1 MQNNQLP
8 GKILDGIDR
17 VNKNFLWNST
27 NTKQSIHWVGWRKV
41 TTPKDVGG
49 LGLQTSK
56 GRNTA
61 LLAKL
66 NWRFHT
72 EGESQW
78 AKVLRLKYR
87 THQRLNSRNEANL
100 PCSRT
105 WKSMKKGEEIFR
117 KGIKWILRYE
127 SSLSFWY
134 DSWSNMGILR
144 NIIHGP
150 LTVDSS
156 NLCIKDVAN
165 LGGWNWDRLHIEL
178 LKEVKKELLATPMS
192 FVRRNDDRLA
202 WKPSP
207 RGSFELKSVYLLAI
221 DPLPNPGFQGRWIWK
236 IDTLP
241 RIQFF
246 LWKCMHQSIGVK
258 ECLQARGMLVDS
270 ACPHCLNSLEFV
282 LHALQDCHVVRNIWH
297 ELVVH
302 HSDNMFF
309 SSNLQE
315 WLLGNCSS
323 KVKRVARQAPWNQV
337 FMFAVWLISKG
348 RNQLVFK
355 NKRLNPK
362 IDGDITYKAL
372 EYTHGAG
379 KLFMSKH
386 RIMKQI
392 RWEKPSNGWRKLN
405 VDRAFIGNLG

>member
-1 MQNNQLP
+1 
-8 GKILDGIDR
+8 
-17 VNKNFLWNST
+17 
-27 NTKQSIHWVGWRKV
+27 
-41 TTPKDVGG
+41 
-49 LGLQTSK
+49 
-56 GRNTA
+56 
-61 LLAKL
+61 
-66 NWRFHT
+66 
-72 EGESQW
+72 
-78 AKVLRLKYR
+78 
-87 THQRLNSRNEANL
+87 
-100 PCSRT
+100 
-105 WKSMKKGEEIFR
+105 
-117 KGIKWILRYE
+117 
-127 SSLSFWY
+127 
-134 DSWSNMGILR
+134 
-144 NIIHGP
+144 
-150 LTVDSS
+150 
-156 NLCIKDVAN
+156 
-165 LGGWNWDRLHIEL
+165 
-178 LKEVKKELLATPMS
+178 
-192 FVRRNDDRLA
+192 
-202 WKPSP
+202 
-207 RGSFELKSVYLLAI
+207 
-221 DPLPNPGFQGRWIWK
+221 
-236 IDTLP
+236 
-241 RIQFF
+241 
-246 LWKCMHQSIGVK
+246 MHQSIEVK

-315 WLLGNCSS
+315 WLSGICSS

-379 KLFMSKH
+379 KLLMSKH

-405 VDRAFIGNLG
+405 VDGAFIGNLG

>member
-1 MQNNQLP
+1 MSCVLSVSTSILFNGAALDTFTPTRGIRQGDPLSSYIFIMCMDYLGQLIQEKCAVNSWSLVKASRSGLAFSHLFFADDLVLFAKANPENYVTIRGVLDDFCNQSGQTVSKAKSRVFFSPSLDKDHRDALGDILEFQSTPNLGRYLGFLMKHRGASNQDFNFVLEKVKKKLAGWKANLLSIAGRSVLIQASTSTIPAYVMQNNQLL

-17 VNKNFLWNST
+17 VNRNFLWNST

-49 LGLQTSK
+49 LGLQTAK

-87 THQRLNSRNEANL
+87 THQRFNSRNEANL

-150 LTVDSS
+150 LTIDSS

-178 LKEVKKELLATPMS
+178 LEEVKKELLATLMS
-192 FVRRNDDRLA
+192 FVRRNDDTLA
-202 WKPSP
+202 
-207 RGSFELKSVYLLAI
+207 
-221 DPLPNPGFQGRWIWK
+221 
-236 IDTLP
+236 
-241 RIQFF
+241 
-246 LWKCMHQSIGVK
+246 
-258 ECLQARGMLVDS
+258 
-270 ACPHCLNSLEFV
+270 
-282 LHALQDCHVVRNIWH
+282 
-297 ELVVH
+297 
-302 HSDNMFF
+302 
-309 SSNLQE
+309 
-315 WLLGNCSS
+315 
-323 KVKRVARQAPWNQV
+323 
-337 FMFAVWLISKG
+337 
-348 RNQLVFK
+348 
-355 NKRLNPK
+355 
-362 IDGDITYKAL
+362 
-372 EYTHGAG
+372 
-379 KLFMSKH
+379 
-386 RIMKQI
+386 
-392 RWEKPSNGWRKLN
+392 
-405 VDRAFIGNLG
+405 